1 MTARA
6 AISSLFN
13 APPVRLNVVI
23 VGGGI
28 GGFTLARGLK
38 KSGVSVAVYERDRTA
53 SDRVQGYHVHINPVG
68 SRALDDLPPGLFGA
82 FAGTCGKPSQGIRFV
97 TERMNVLEFF

>member
-13 APPVRLNVVI
+13 AQPVRLDVVI
-23 VGGGI
+23 IGGGL
-28 GGFTLARGLK
+28 GGLTLAQGLK
-38 KSGVSVAVYERDRTA
+38 KSGVSIAVYERDRTA
-53 SDRVQGYHVHINPVG
+53 SDRMQGYHVHINSVG
-68 SRALDDLPPGLFGA
+68 SPALHDLPPGLFGA